1 MSYDVIARK
10 WRPQTFEDVIGQ
22 TPVIRTLTNSIK
34 AGRVHHSFIF
44 AGLRGTGKTS
54 TARILAKAL
63 NCKNGPTETPC
74 LECVAC
80 DEITRG
86 VSLDVF
92 EIDAA
97 SNKGVDDIRDLKEI
111 VKFPPARDRYKI
123 FIIDEAHMLSSHAFN
138 ALLKTIEE
146 PPSYVVFILATTEVH
161 KIPTTIRSRCQL
173 FDFRHIPNRNIEEQL
188 KKIAESENV
197 MVEDGAFSLIV
208 DAAEGSMRDAESLLD
223 QVISFSGEKVKED
236 DVSAVLGIAG
246 RRAHIRLLSAIAEG
260 DGGAVIALLDELE
273 DKNTDFLKFL
283 VRFGSFLQ
291 EALHAVM
298 RKDPGFFPE
307 GFDSSRLSA
316 EDLVMFLNM
325 LVQNEASA
333 KFAFNARVAVE
344 LIVLKMVFSTHVV
357 SIADLL
363 SKKKSLKTDP
373 VAKRPPAKAMQKRA
387 KKSKPADATD
397 SDKAKEPKLSPREVF
412 DLACASFSHLRPFL
426 SSADFDLSES
436 SLSIGFHQQVPR
448 LIREEIEGE
457 FRDRLGRDLARTM
470 GNSVDISFSYSVEKD
485 AGSGQEKLKDHPLVK
500 QVLETF
506 GGEVEAIT
514 NKEKI

>member
-22 TPVIRTLTNSIK
+22 MPIIRTLTNAI
-34 AGRVHHSFIF
+34 RTDRIHHSFIF

-86 VSLDVF
+86 VDIDVF

-111 VKFPPARDRYKI
+111 VKFPPTRDRYKI
-123 FIIDEAHMLSSHAFN
+123 FIIDEAHMLSGHAFN

-173 FDFRHIPNRNIEEQL
+173 FEFRHIPDREIEEQL
-188 KKIAESENV
+188 KKIAETENIA
-197 MVEDGAFSLIV
+197 VEDGAFSLIV

-223 QVISFSGEKVKED
+223 QVISFSGDKVKED

-246 RRAHIRLLSAIAEG
+246 RRAHVQLLDAIAG
-260 DGGAVIALLDELE
+260 SDGGAVIALLDELE

-291 EALHAVM
+291 EALHAVV
-298 RKDPGFFPE
+298 RKDSDFFPE
-307 GFDSSRLSA
+307 DFDSSRLSA
-316 EDLVMFLNM
+316 EDLVLYLNM
-325 LVQNEASA
+325 LVQSEASA

-357 SIADLL
+357 AITDLL
-363 SKKKSLKTDP
+363 SKKKSLKTEFAP
-373 VAKRPPAKAMQKRA
+373 ESAPAQAMQKGA
-387 KKSKPADATD
+387 KKSKPADATG
-397 SDKAKEPKLSPREVF
+397 SDKAKESKPSPREVF
-412 DLACASFSHLRPFL
+412 DRVCESFSHLRPFL
-426 SSADFDLSES
+426 ASADFNLSGF
-436 SLSIGFHQQVPR
+436 SLTIGFHQQIPR

-457 FRDRLGRDLARTM
+457 FKDRLGRDLARTM
-470 GNSVDISFSYSVEKD
+470 GNSVEISFSYFVEK
-485 AGSGQEKLKDHPLVK
+485 GEGTGQENLKGHPLVK